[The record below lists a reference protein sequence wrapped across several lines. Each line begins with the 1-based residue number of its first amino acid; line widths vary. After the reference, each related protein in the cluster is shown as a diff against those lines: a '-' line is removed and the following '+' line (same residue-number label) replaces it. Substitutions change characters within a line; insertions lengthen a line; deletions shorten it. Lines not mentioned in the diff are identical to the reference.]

1 MGTKTS
7 LSAVRSQE
15 SVFIRDQAGT
25 ILPNVENF
33 YRYCAERRLMG
44 VKCKKCGAILW
55 PPREVCPKCLGGEL
69 EWYELKRRGNLL
81 TYTII
86 HFPPSQFQA
95 LAPYAVGI
103 LKLEDGPQMPGMV
116 RNVKLEEL
124 HIGMELQVDFE
135 TAIPKEWPRWPRYFF
150 KPPS

>member
-1 MGTKTS
+1 
-7 LSAVRSQE
+7 LSTATPHDSA
-15 SVFIRDQAGT
+15 FIRDEKGL

-44 VKCKKCGAILW
+44 VKCAKCGAILW

-69 EWYELKRRGNLL
+69 EWCEFRGRGKLL

-103 LKLEDGPQMPGMV
+103 MKLEEGPQMPGMV

-124 HIGMELQVDFE
+124 RIGMDLEIDFE

-150 KPPS
+150 KPSS